1 MSYKID
7 EAVGFNVRKLRLEQ
21 SLTQQALAQ
30 RAGVSKQTISNIEK
44 GTAGANSRTV
54 ERIAECLG
62 VSPLALYREPDGM
75 EDISFKRVSSV
86 AGRANMDYAQEIQRI
101 LDRAA
106 DDAKGSFFNQHIQPV
121 FTDFF
126 AENTDNL
133 IIQVKS
139 APHGKEQGIVEIFR
153 DDLLG
158 SLRASVYDHLRDK
171 QDMEDGLV
179 EDGLVEDELVEDEL
193 TEE

>member
-1 MSYKID
+1 MSYRID

-62 VSPLALYREPDGM
+62 VSPLALYREPDRM

-106 DDAKGSFFNQHIQPV
+106 DDAKGSFFNQHIQPI

-133 IIQVKS
+133 VFQVKS
-139 APHGKEQGIVEIFR
+139 APHGKEQGIVETFR

-158 SLRASVYDHLRDK
+158 SLRASVYNHHQNKR
-171 QDMEDGLV
+171 QDMEDEV
-179 EDGLVEDELVEDEL
+179 I
-193 TEE
+193 EE

>member
-1 MSYKID
+1 MSYRID

-62 VSPLALYREPDGM
+62 TSPLALYREPDWM

-86 AGRANMDYAQEIQRI
+86 AASTSMDYAQEIQRI
-101 LDRAA
+101 LDRAV
-106 DDAKGSFFNQHIQPV
+106 DDSKSGFYNKHIQPV
-121 FTDFF
+121 LTDFF

-158 SLRASVYDHLRDK
+158 SLRASVYNHLRDK
-171 QDMEDGLV
+171 QQDM
-179 EDGLVEDELVEDEL
+179 EDELVEDEL
-193 TEE
+193 IEE